1 VAHHRV
7 PQHDRAAVTPSMEKD
22 PDYTQCT
29 LEELLDV
36 QQRIDRQA
44 YPARAAAVDREISRR
59 GLEAGRETSPREAVP
74 VRLGEPVAVKPGR
87 ASSFLGVVASLG
99 VSLIGIVMLFKAF
112 KEDDWY
118 QILFLIVFCV
128 IAVSGLFYNAYNAF
142 GRNRFSEH
150 DVVSPQQEP
159 DPFASALGYEGRAAE
174 GKPTRV
180 RRYPGSHC
188 PYCGA
193 AAPDTA
199 DFCPACGKDI

>member
-1 VAHHRV
+1 MSGSSDVSEGLNR
-7 PQHDRAAVTPSMEKD
+7 TMEKD

-36 QQRIDRQA
+36 QQRVDRQA

-59 GLEAGRETSPREAVP
+59 GLEAGRETNPREAVP
-74 VRLGEPVAVKPGR
+74 VRLGEPVLVKPGR

-99 VSLIGIVMLFKAF
+99 VSLIGIVMLFKVI

-128 IAVSGLFYNAYNAF
+128 IAVSGLFYSAYNAF
-142 GRNRFSEH
+142 ARNRFSEH

-174 GKPTRV
+174 GRPTPV